1 MIKKYKN
8 FIFDFDGTLVNSNRY
23 HSISFQR
30 ALLYKKKKIKFNYED
45 LKGLKTEDAFK
56 KIGIK
61 KNISEFSK
69 LKRDFYN
76 DQIHKIKLY
85 KNVKK
90 ILNIL
95 KKKRK
100 KIFIVSGASKN
111 NIMYLLKKENINVNG
126 IISREDCKFS
136 KPNIMPYQNCI
147 KQFKLKL
154 IETIAVEDAIS
165 GIISAKKN
173 GLKCIGINNSK
184 IKGRSDFYFKNFSIL
199 TKKFI

>member
-85 KNVKK
+85 KNS
-90 ILNIL
+90 L
-95 KKKRK
+95 RT
-100 KIFIVSGASKN
+100 
-111 NIMYLLKKENINVNG
+111 
-126 IISREDCKFS
+126 
-136 KPNIMPYQNCI
+136 P
-147 KQFKLKL
+147 
-154 IETIAVEDAIS
+154 
-165 GIISAKKN
+165 
-173 GLKCIGINNSK
+173 
-184 IKGRSDFYFKNFSIL
+184 
-199 TKKFI
+199 